1 MLSASSEM
9 EKIKAQY
16 LLGVVLSGGANLL
29 GMGASL
35 LTIMVAARLL
45 SQEELGSFFLLL
57 LVAQVTAL
65 FGDIGFQN
73 TAIKTLSQLPADSPE
88 FIHTARYLLT
98 MAIATSLL
106 ACLCMGLTVPFLT
119 SLWPSPNFVSHVGY
133 IAPVA
138 LLTTG
143 MQTVMSLLVGAKQF
157 RVLSSLSIGI
167 EILRALFS
175 MGGLFAGLGISSLLW
190 GMIGSRIIGIG
201 VIWCMLPLLFSIQLR
216 HPRSADFLKFGGWL
230 YGCSLVSVIM
240 VRTSDTILTT
250 YMGTAALAVYSAA
263 MQVPSVLQ
271 RAFESI
277 RPTLLGYITAQN
289 TTYKNPQ
296 ITLIRMM
303 TALLAVAATGLIT
316 LAQPLMTLL
325 YSEKYEAG
333 IMIMQALS
341 VWVVFTIINYLYSII
356 LIGNGQSKKAF
367 ILTLPQLCTIV
378 IASGV
383 LVPRYQGFG
392 AATALVLTA
401 FLGNLIGARLVAGDN
416 VSTRHLLTTGFLRAA
431 VPLLLFLIAAA
442 SLASSFA
449 LLCGCAG
456 ITLLLLMAFKAVT
469 LEDCKVL
476 RATLLGM
483 GERMSALPS
492 GA

>member
-1 MLSASSEM
+1 M
-9 EKIKAQY
+9 EKVKSQY
-16 LLGVVLSGGANLL
+16 LLGAILSGGANVL

-57 LVAQVTAL
+57 LVAQITAL

-88 FIHTARYLLT
+88 FVHTSRYLLT
-98 MAIATSLL
+98 MAFATSLL
-106 ACLCMGLTVPFLT
+106 ACLCLSLTVPLLT
-119 SLWPSPNFVSHVGY
+119 ALWPSPNFVRHVWY

-157 RVLSSLSIGI
+157 RVLSSLSAGI
-167 EILRALFS
+167 EILRALLS
-175 MGGLFAGLGISSLLW
+175 MAGLLAGLGITSLLW
-190 GMIGSRIIGIG
+190 GMIGSRIIGMGI
-201 VIWCMLPLLFSIQLR
+201 VWYRFPLLFSIQMQ

-240 VRTSDTILTT
+240 VRASDTILTT

-263 MQVPSVLQ
+263 MQIPSALQ

-289 TTYKNPQ
+289 TGDKNPQ
-296 ITLIRMM
+296 ITLIRIT

-316 LAQPLMTLL
+316 LAHPLMTLL

-333 IMIMQALS
+333 IVIMQALS

-356 LIGNGQSKKAF
+356 LIGNGHSRKAF
-367 ILTLPQLCTIV
+367 VLALPQLCTNV

-383 LVPRYQGFG
+383 MVPRYEGVG
-392 AATALVLTA
+392 AAAALVLTA

-416 VSTRHLLTTGFLRAA
+416 PVTRQVLVSLFLRAA
-431 VPLLLFLIAAA
+431 VPLLLFLFGAA
-442 SLASSFA
+442 SLASSFT
-449 LLCGCAG
+449 LICGYAG
-456 ITLLLLMAFKAVT
+456 ITLLLLMATKAVT
-469 LEDCKVL
+469 LEDFKVL
-476 RATLLGM
+476 RATLLGASN
-483 GERMSALPS
+483 RISAVPS
-492 GA
+492 RA